1 MKLPILLYY
10 LCVYTVK
17 YSVSLEEGS
26 GSSEYIKDTIAEKNP
41 VLISEHEKEIISF
54 AEHTTEN
61 LKELNKDFVV
71 VNVDAT
77 TQSTTTTTT
86 TNNNYQEKI
95 NSSTTILI
103 RDTPSED
110 TSLPANLNTTGND
123 PFQNTP
129 TTTIAT
135 LIKKISL
142 PANVETTK
150 DDDPFQSASGLITN
164 THAIISKI
172 ISDEEKTGNDP
183 FEKVSPVEAAA
194 SLPADVEEKI
204 KVVIDPTQSVSS
216 NIPPNNSMP
225 YGNVITPSPP
235 ANANPL
241 NNSTINLKSPTS
253 NDTAPTT
260 LPADVEKTKDDLF
273 ENAPATRI
281 SNDKKTE
288 SDPFQNTLT
297 TTEHAIISTWLP
309 MATTTTTTTSKE
321 QNGESFSN
329 LFHLNDS
336 QKINFVE
343 PTTADPTQSVSSPP
357 SNSTPYGNAINI
369 VDPFQNSTINLK
381 SLTTNDTDEHM
392 RNSTTFSNLAIS
404 SQSESTPVVE
414 ITTATFGETATTA
427 IATTT
432 AKEASLQNKTLYLG
446 AKKTHV
452 NQTYSNIVE
461 VRNHHDNVT
470 QFSSDIRDANIT
482 NNKCAQLLAIG
493 SNKDICDL
501 VEVFMS
507 NDVNVENFYDL
518 LNNVIKRTALDL
530 YNVYHFMILAFL
542 FCANIIEIL
551 LIFILRKLYL
561 CIMKR
566 KRITLW

>member
-17 YSVSLEEGS
+17 YSVSLEGS

-77 TQSTTTTTT
+77 TQSTTN
-86 TNNNYQEKI
+86 NNNYQENI

-123 PFQNTP
+123 PFQNTS

-142 PANVETTK
+142 LANVETTK
-150 DDDPFQSASGLITN
+150 DDPFQNTPTTTIAT

-183 FEKVSPVEAAA
+183 FENVSPVEAAA

-204 KVVIDPTQSVSS
+204 KVVIDPTQSVS
-216 NIPPNNSMP
+216 NLPPNNSMP

-309 MATTTTTTTSKE
+309 MATTTTTTTTSKE

-343 PTTADPTQSVSSPP
+343 PTTADPTQSVSSIHIPPP

-381 SLTTNDTDEHM
+381 SMTPNDTDEHM
-392 RNSTTFSNLAIS
+392 RNSTTVSNLAIS
-404 SQSESTPVVE
+404 SQSESTAVVE

-461 VRNHHDNVT
+461 VRNQHDNVT

-493 SNKDICDL
+493 SKKDICDL

-530 YNVYHFMILAFL
+530 YNVYHFMILSFL